1 MSTLLWAMALAVPL
15 LVVLSAFF
23 SGSETALTAASR
35 ARMLALEKSGDHRA
49 GIVSRLIQER
59 ERLIGALLLGNNLV
73 NILASALAT
82 SLFLVLFGQ
91 AGVVYATLAMT
102 LLVLVFGEVLPKT
115 LAIADPDR
123 VSRAIAPTVAVI
135 VAVFSPVVIAVQFI
149 VRGVLRLAG
158 WNASDGKS
166 ILSPAEEIRGQVDLL
181 HAEGS
186 VVKAERD
193 RLGGLLDLSELD
205 VSDIMVHRTAMHT
218 IDADEPIGAI
228 VDDILACPFTR
239 VPIWEGEPEN
249 IIGIAHVKDLL
260 RALKAAGGSVDTI
273 DIRSVATEPWFVP
286 DTTSVPD
293 QLNAFLKRKVH
304 FALVVDEYGE
314 VQGVITLEDILEE
327 IVGDIADEHDV
338 AVEGVRPQPDGSVN
352 VDGSVPIRDLNRA
365 MDWNLPDEEATTI
378 AGLVI
383 HEARIIPEPGQAFTF
398 YGFRIQV
405 LRRNRNRLTALK
417 ITPLGRVKPAAP
429 PPEPPKTPG
438 PAA

>member
-49 GIVSRLIQER
+49 GIVGRLIQER

-82 SLFLVLFGQ
+82 SLFLELFGQ

-115 LAIADPDR
+115 LAIGDPDR
-123 VSRAIAPTVAVI
+123 VSRAMAPAISVI

-205 VSDIMVHRTAMHT
+205 VSDVMVHRTGMHS
-218 IDADEPIGAI
+218 IDADVPIGAI
-228 VDDILACPFTR
+228 VDDILASPYTR
-239 VPIWEGEPEN
+239 VPLWEGEPEN
-249 IIGIAHVKDLL
+249 IIGIVHVKDLL
-260 RALKAAGGSVDTI
+260 RALKAAGGEVDAI
-273 DIRSVATEPWFVP
+273 DIRSVAAEPWFVP

-314 VQGVITLEDILEE
+314 VQGVVTLEDILEE
-327 IVGDIADEHDV
+327 IVGDIADEHDI

-352 VDGSVPIRDLNRA
+352 ADGSVPIRDLNRA

-398 YGFRIQV
+398 YGFRFQV
-405 LRRNRNRLTALK
+405 LRRNRNRITALR
-417 ITPLGRVKPAAP
+417 IMPLNRIKPPAA
-429 PPEPPKTPG
+429 PPEPPKT
-438 PAA
+438 